1 MGDGGVACM
10 QLQQHHMERFPIPE
24 KTLYSSVGKNGSNSN
39 NNGFNSKSLKF
50 ADTERK
56 KKMKVKKEQLAKNVE
71 SEKSEL
77 GSNRVRKSSKEV
89 ENGEICAEKAQKDEV
104 EEGELGTLNG
114 DYVSRRSEIEKG
126 EIVEKWRRSEVE
138 KGEIVL
144 EKTRRGEPE
153 RGEFGLWRGAK
164 DEIEKGE
171 FIPDRWHKGEAP
183 RDEYNYGKSRRYDS
197 GKEKGCKSELERTP
211 PSGKYLGD
219 DVFRR
224 KDFNRSGSQLSK
236 GTPRWE
242 SGQER
247 NIRISSKI
255 VDEEGLY
262 RNEYSNGKNHGR
274 DCSSANRLK
283 RYGADSDSNDR
294 KYYGDYGDYAGS
306 KSRRLSD
313 DSNRTAH
320 LEHYSRRSVER
331 PYRNLASSKMPSS
344 DKYSS
349 RHYESSLSSRV
360 VYDRYGRSP
369 GHSERSPHD
378 RARFYDHRDR
388 SPVRR
393 ERSPHGRERSPHGRE
408 RSPYGRERSPYGRER
423 SPYDRNRPN
432 DHRNRS
438 PIHAERSPHDR
449 ARNHDRRDRTPS
461 YLERSPL
468 DRSRPSSYRE
478 TSRKGG
484 TSEKRNSQI
493 GSKAQEDKLT
503 QRDSNG
509 EDSQYPAKE
518 SQDKSSVH
526 NVNGSV
532 EKNVDSEP
540 RKEEQSQSPSIN
552 CNEASNVDGP
562 LPEELPSMEEDMDIC
577 DTPPH
582 VPIVADSSTGKW
594 FYLDYYG
601 VECGPS
607 KLCDLKALM
616 EEGALMS
623 DHLIKHVDTDR
634 WVTVENATSPLVTL
648 NFPFIVSDTITQ
660 LVKPPE
666 APGNLLADTGDTRQS
681 GPQSGE
687 EISVTLSEPVVRT
700 DDTAAVFEPS
710 KDLHID
716 ARVGAL
722 LEGFPVIPG
731 KELETV
737 AGISLS
743 VNYFNFNQYRIL
755 FLRIWSFFFFFFLSR
770 FLTSHVCGIC
780 HLAEV
785 LQMKFEQAEWQEWV
799 NSEGRLSLALLVFI
813 HVFFSILDRTLS
825 VRVILW

>member
-10 QLQQHHMERFPIPE
+10 PLQQHHMERFPIPE
-24 KTLYSSVGKNGSNSN
+24 KTLYGSAGKNGSNSN

-56 KKMKVKKEQLAKNVE
+56 KKMKVKKEQLAKSSE

-138 KGEIVL
+138 KGEIVHGKWRKEEVEKGEIVL

-153 RGEFGLWRGAK
+153 RGEFGTWRGAK

-197 GKEKGCKSELERTP
+197 GKEKGYKSELERTP

-219 DVFRR
+219 DLFRR
-224 KDFNRSGSQLSK
+224 KEFNRSGSQLGK
-236 GTPRWE
+236 GTARWE

-274 DCSSANRLK
+274 DYSSANRLK
-283 RYGADSDSNDR
+283 RYGADSDSSDR

-331 PYRNLASSKMPSS
+331 SYRNLASSKMPSS

-378 RARFYDHRDR
+378 RARYYDHRDR

-408 RSPYGRERSPYGRER
+408 RSPHGREKSPHGRERSPYGRER
-423 SPYDRNRPN
+423 SPNGRERSPYDRNRHN

-438 PIHAERSPHDR
+438 PTHAERSPHDR

-493 GSKAQEDKLT
+493 GSKGQEDKLT

-509 EDSQYPAKE
+509 EDSQYQAKE
-518 SQDKSSVH
+518 SQDSSSVH

-540 RKEEQSQSPSIN
+540 HKEEEQSQSPSIN
-552 CNEASNVDGP
+552 CKEASNVGGP

-582 VPIVADSSTGKW
+582 VPMVVDSSTGRW
-594 FYLDYYG
+594 FYLDYHG

-623 DHLIKHVDTDR
+623 DHFVKHVETDR
-634 WVTVENATSPLVTL
+634 WVTVENATSPLVTV
-648 NFPFIVSDTITQ
+648 NFPFIVSDSITQ

-687 EISVTLSEPVVRT
+687 EMSVTLSEPVVRT

-710 KDLHID
+710 EDLHID

-755 FLRIWSFFFFFFLSR
+755 FLRIWLRILSSCR
-770 FLTSHVCGIC
+770 SS
-780 HLAEV
+780 ANEV
-785 LQMKFEQAEWQEWV
+785 RTCRMAGVGKF
-799 NSEGRLSLALLVFI
+799 
-813 HVFFSILDRTLS
+813 
-825 VRVILW
+825 